1 MLTLCSRDTT
11 MEDNSSFFAMPGT
24 PVDEAPVS
32 VVPVHSSQTG
42 SCDIYRIDRM
52 GRFRALKC
60 LKPSFRGNPTY
71 ELLLKKEF
79 EIAKKKHELHCLQME
94 TKANDVRAELEV
106 KIWEC
111 LRRFKEQGENA

>member
-1 MLTLCSRDTT
+1 
-11 MEDNSSFFAMPGT
+11 MEKEKERLN
-24 PVDEAPVS
+24 
-32 VVPVHSSQTG
+32 
-42 SCDIYRIDRM
+42 I
-52 GRFRALKC
+52 
-60 LKPSFRGNPTY
+60 
-71 ELLLKKEF
+71 ELSALKKEF